1 MKQIK
6 SLYRRLLLPLLGG
19 LALTACE
26 KDNGEET
33 RVSEFG
39 PYKKEII
46 APWKGG
52 TGSIPVLANQP
63 YDIELINPDNGWLT
77 LDTEGRGTHFT
88 GDDYFKFQA
97 TTNDGFPRMEGI
109 RLWTHNRA
117 DTVYIKQEGFITP
130 KLDFSTR
137 SIMVLGDGGQATAQ
151 LSTNLELEDL
161 RQSIVYTSA
170 DEGGWI
176 SDLDISNGFLILQTD
191 PNADPEALRNARIT
205 LSYRDGWNRTISSTV
220 YLTQANAKN
229 EFGHEIS
236 FSEVRDLVGIVNKD
250 VYIEGRIISDI
261 GNGNN
266 GENMMTGQ
274 TSIDY
279 TETYRT
285 AYIQSLDGSQ
295 GFMIKTVTE
304 DDNIFERYSKVRIL
318 LKGVTVEAESNPE
331 RYILKKV
338 TSAMVMSSVSG
349 SAADI
354 PQKVKRYNEL
364 TDMDVYT
371 WVTLADCEL
380 PVRKG
385 SLTPINEGYARSTN
399 ANRETKYPM
408 LVRDKNGDSFYML
421 TNTTC
426 KYRRDGSMLP
436 YGSGN
441 ISGVLVHETHDRF
454 VWMGSKDMGDIGR
467 YQIRHL
473 TREDIAL
480 EKDFENSFSALLTE
494 YRYGKLESH
503 IFRPTT
509 GDNGYLT
516 FTHPDEK
523 SGDAG
528 WGVSDPSYLGPIGN
542 ESNPDKEK
550 PWGGTNKGNINGNG
564 VVENGKQM
572 CSDPGTNNDGKGNLT
587 SAEFSAWTNKCQ
599 WWNTETDR
607 SEAWLLHFSTQG
619 ISTDVLSMQV
629 AMQNRSIGGPRY
641 IRVDWSEHG
650 DNNRDDWN
658 PITEFQVPDIVNW
671 NYTLYWQCAGYKYI
685 NVPLPLELLGKDDV
699 CIRFSAANKK
709 AGGKEDG
716 EFDDQIITTGEIAF
730 SYIGVRY
737 TKYPYPEA
745 PRLQTFCR
753 RGFPNR
759 STRIQ
764 TVKHL
769 LFLIFAVQAC
779 LPGFAACDG
788 RVRIVPR
795 PAEVEEL
802 PGSFRLTSRTPVVIT
817 DERLRTPAEIFA
829 RAVGKLT
836 GAEPAVTAASEK
848 HAVTLQLQ
856 PGYEAEEYLL
866 EVGRQRITVTASTP
880 QAVLHGLRSLQ
891 QLVAGGEIPACVV
904 RDKPTFAYRGAM
916 LDVCRHFFP
925 VEDVKTYIDILSLHK
940 INKFH
945 WHLTDDQGWRIE
957 IKKYPLLTQIGSR
970 RAETLVGRYDKNKE
984 GVYDGKPYGGF
995 YTQEEI
1001 REIVSYAAE
1010 RHIEVIPEIEMPGHG
1025 LAALT
1030 AYPWLGCT
1038 GGPYA
1043 VWTHWGISD
1052 DVYCAGKETTFE
1064 FIEKVLTEVLALFPS
1079 KLIHIGGDECPKG
1092 RWKACPLCQ
1101 QRIREEGLKDEY
1113 QLQSYFIHRIERW
1126 MHAHG
1131 REIIGWDEI
1140 LQGGISKT
1148 ANIMSWNGSDPGIK
1162 AAQRGNPVIM
1172 TPKWYCY
1179 FDYSQTSDPERYEPL
1194 GNTRYVSVR
1203 QAYRLDPCDRL
1214 TLPDQKRI
1222 RGVQCNLW
1230 TEYIADIRHA
1240 QHMVLPRMAA
1250 LAETGWANDR
1260 KDYNDFVRRIPAL
1273 VAVYKAEGY
1282 NYAPYLFEGIE

>member
-1 MKQIK
+1 M
-6 SLYRRLLLPLLGG
+6 
-19 LALTACE
+19 
-26 KDNGEET
+26 
-33 RVSEFG
+33 
-39 PYKKEII
+39 
-46 APWKGG
+46 
-52 TGSIPVLANQP
+52 
-63 YDIELINPDNGWLT
+63 
-77 LDTEGRGTHFT
+77 
-88 GDDYFKFQA
+88 
-97 TTNDGFPRMEGI
+97 
-109 RLWTHNRA
+109 
-117 DTVYIKQEGFITP
+117 
-130 KLDFSTR
+130 
-137 SIMVLGDGGQATAQ
+137 
-151 LSTNLELEDL
+151 
-161 RQSIVYTSA
+161 
-170 DEGGWI
+170 
-176 SDLDISNGFLILQTD
+176 
-191 PNADPEALRNARIT
+191 
-205 LSYRDGWNRTISSTV
+205 
-220 YLTQANAKN
+220 
-229 EFGHEIS
+229 
-236 FSEVRDLVGIVNKD
+236 RDLVGIVNKD

-385 SLTPINEGYARSTN
+385 SLIADQRRLCTQHQCQPRNEIPDAGARQERRQLLHADQHHLQIPPRRQHAALRFGEHLGRTGS
-399 ANRETKYPM
+399 RRP
-408 LVRDKNGDSFYML
+408 
-421 TNTTC
+421 TTA
-426 KYRRDGSMLP
+426 S
-436 YGSGN
+436 SGC
-441 ISGVLVHETHDRF
+441 
-454 VWMGSKDMGDIGR
+454 GSKDMGDIGR

-473 TREDIAL
+473 TRKDIAL

-572 CSDPGTNNDGKGNLT
+572 CSDPGTNHDGKGNLT

-629 AMQNRSIGGPRY
+629 AMQNRIIGGPRY

-737 TKYPYPEA
+737 
-745 PRLQTFCR
+745 
-753 RGFPNR
+753 
-759 STRIQ
+759 
-764 TVKHL
+764 
-769 LFLIFAVQAC
+769 
-779 LPGFAACDG
+779 
-788 RVRIVPR
+788 
-795 PAEVEEL
+795 
-802 PGSFRLTSRTPVVIT
+802 
-817 DERLRTPAEIFA
+817 
-829 RAVGKLT
+829 
-836 GAEPAVTAASEK
+836 
-848 HAVTLQLQ
+848 
-856 PGYEAEEYLL
+856 
-866 EVGRQRITVTASTP
+866 
-880 QAVLHGLRSLQ
+880 
-891 QLVAGGEIPACVV
+891 
-904 RDKPTFAYRGAM
+904 
-916 LDVCRHFFP
+916 
-925 VEDVKTYIDILSLHK
+925 
-940 INKFH
+940 NK
-945 WHLTDDQGWRIE
+945 
-957 IKKYPLLTQIGSR
+957 
-970 RAETLVGRYDKNKE
+970 
-984 GVYDGKPYGGF
+984 
-995 YTQEEI
+995 
-1001 REIVSYAAE
+1001 
-1010 RHIEVIPEIEMPGHG
+1010 
-1025 LAALT
+1025 
-1030 AYPWLGCT
+1030 
-1038 GGPYA
+1038 
-1043 VWTHWGISD
+1043 
-1052 DVYCAGKETTFE
+1052 
-1064 FIEKVLTEVLALFPS
+1064 
-1079 KLIHIGGDECPKG
+1079 
-1092 RWKACPLCQ
+1092 
-1101 QRIREEGLKDEY
+1101 
-1113 QLQSYFIHRIERW
+1113 
-1126 MHAHG
+1126 
-1131 REIIGWDEI
+1131 
-1140 LQGGISKT
+1140 
-1148 ANIMSWNGSDPGIK
+1148 
-1162 AAQRGNPVIM
+1162 
-1172 TPKWYCY
+1172 
-1179 FDYSQTSDPERYEPL
+1179 
-1194 GNTRYVSVR
+1194 
-1203 QAYRLDPCDRL
+1203 
-1214 TLPDQKRI
+1214 
-1222 RGVQCNLW
+1222 
-1230 TEYIADIRHA
+1230 
-1240 QHMVLPRMAA
+1240 
-1250 LAETGWANDR
+1250 
-1260 KDYNDFVRRIPAL
+1260 
-1273 VAVYKAEGY
+1273 
-1282 NYAPYLFEGIE
+1282 